1 MLAESQAEQSVI
13 SQGSTLFLQG
23 IFFRKDGFF
32 CVLGF
37 LTRLPHGLDDSRRQ
51 FPEGLEVITSS
62 CGHEPLKGG

>member
-37 LTRLPHGLDDSRRQ
+37 FNEATTRTR
-51 FPEGLEVITSS
+51 
-62 CGHEPLKGG
+62 